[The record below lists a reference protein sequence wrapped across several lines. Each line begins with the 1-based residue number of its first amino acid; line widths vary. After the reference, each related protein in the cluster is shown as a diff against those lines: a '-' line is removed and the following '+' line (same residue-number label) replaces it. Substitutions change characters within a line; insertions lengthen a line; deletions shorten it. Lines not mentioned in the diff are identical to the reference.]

1 MATRDL
7 HNNMRT
13 VTSLVPAT
21 RTADAN
27 GTGVDTTGYE
37 SVELVVPLGL
47 SGDTLSGSV
56 KLDLEV
62 EESDDDSTYTDVAE
76 ADLIGA
82 TSGTTTGNFGTIDA
96 AAEDEKIYRVG
107 YRGRKKYVR
116 PVLNFTGTHTNG
128 IPCAAMVVLGNP
140 RHAPASGE

>member
-7 HNNMRT
+7 HNNIKT

-27 GTGVDTTGYE
+27 GTGVDTSGFE
-37 SVELVVPLGL
+37 SVEAVVALGQ

-56 KLDLEV
+56 KLDLEL
-62 EESDDDSTYTDVAE
+62 EESDDDSTYTDVAL
-76 ADLIGA
+76 ADMIGGVSA
-82 TSGTTTGNFGTIDA
+82 GNFGTIDA
-96 AAEDEKIYRVG
+96 ATEDEKIYRVG

-128 IPCAAMVVLGNP
+128 IPCAAMVILGNP